1 MDAWGRVRC
10 RAGAA
15 RKKRL
20 EELENAFFFS
30 RSGSGIRGSSG
41 VEVPKPYSWS
51 NFLRRQ
57 FWTVE
62 SVLNVQPDCDVM
74 QAWLYYQLDC
84 MYGRV

>member
-1 MDAWGRVRC
+1 M
-10 RAGAA
+10 
-15 RKKRL
+15 
-20 EELENAFFFS
+20 
-30 RSGSGIRGSSG
+30 
-41 VEVPKPYSWS
+41 PKPYSWS